1 MLQNMFATV
10 FRRGRSLAL
19 LTAVVLGSST
29 WAFSLPAD
37 SPQPVTP
44 HKPPLSGNPSST
56 SSDAEKKPTPIVI
69 PFELLRSRHMAV
81 QVRVNGAGPYRLVFD
96 TGAPMNLVSNKLA
109 REAGLLKKG
118 ERPLLPLFGMGGPKT
133 IETLEIGAIKLHNVP
148 TVVMDHPTVAAMSR
162 VLGPI
167 EGIIGFPFFARYKTT
182 VDYQK
187 RELTLVPNGYEP
199 KDVMQSLMEKMMNPP
214 KGKPEPRVLAPA
226 ALWGFQV
233 DKADD
238 DTTDGVTVTHVLP
251 GSPADKAG
259 LRPGDRLLTL
269 DDRWTDSMADTYTA
283 AESIKAGRSVVL
295 VVLRQGQRLELTVT
309 PRTGF

>member
-1 MLQNMFATV
+1 MPLGIAAKV
-10 FRRGRSLAL
+10 FLRSTLLAMWL
-19 LTAVVLGSST
+19 AVVLESIT
-29 WAFSLPAD
+29 WAFSDQVDTPRPTDNPEPTKTGVSPPA
-37 SPQPVTP
+37 PGAPNQ
-44 HKPPLSGNPSST
+44 N
-56 SSDAEKKPTPIVI
+56 APIVI

-81 QVRVNGAGPYRLVFD
+81 QVKVNGSGPYRLVFD

-118 ERPLLPLFGMGGPKT
+118 ERPLLPLFGVGGPKT
-133 IETLEIGAIKLHNVP
+133 IQTLEVGAVKLHDVP
-148 TVVMDHPTVAAMSR
+148 AIVMDHPTVGAMAK

-199 KDVMQSLMEKMMNPP
+199 KDAMQGLMEKLMNPP
-214 KGKPEPRVLAPA
+214 KGKPEPRILAPA

-233 DKADD
+233 DKAND
-238 DTTDGVTVTHVLP
+238 DTEDGVTITRVLP
-251 GSPADKAG
+251 DSPADQAG

-269 DDRWTDSMADTYTA
+269 DDRWTDSVADTYAA
-283 AESIKAGRSVVL
+283 AEAIKPGQKVVL
-295 VVLRQGQRLELTVT
+295 VVLRKGQRLELTVT
-309 PRTGF
+309 PRPGF

>member
-1 MLQNMFATV
+1 MRQGMAGRV
-10 FRRGRSLAL
+10 FRQGMLLAIG
-19 LTAVVLGSST
+19 AVMVLGSATGALSDP
-29 WAFSLPAD
+29 ANPPRPAD
-37 SPQPVTP
+37 TP
-44 HKPPLSGNPSST
+44 
-56 SSDAEKKPTPIVI
+56 KPTKAGDSTTVPGSQGQSDPIVI

-81 QVRVNGAGPYRLVFD
+81 QVKVNGTGPYRLVFD

-118 ERPLLPLFGMGGPKT
+118 ERPVLPLFGMGGPKT
-133 IETLEIGAIKLHNVP
+133 IQTLEIGAVKLQNVP
-148 TVVMDHPTVAAMSR
+148 AIVMDHPTVGAMAK

-199 KDVMQSLMEKMMNPP
+199 KDVMQGLMEKLMNPP
-214 KGKPEPRVLAPA
+214 KGKPEPRILAPA

-233 DKADD
+233 DKAND
-238 DTTDGVTVTHVLP
+238 DTQEGVTVTRVLP
-251 GSPADKAG
+251 DSPADQAG

-269 DDRWTDSMADTYTA
+269 DGRWTDSVADTYAA
-283 AESIKAGRSVVL
+283 AEAIKPGQTVVV
-295 VVLRQGQRLELTVT
+295 VVLRKGQRLELSIT
-309 PRTGF
+309 PRAGF